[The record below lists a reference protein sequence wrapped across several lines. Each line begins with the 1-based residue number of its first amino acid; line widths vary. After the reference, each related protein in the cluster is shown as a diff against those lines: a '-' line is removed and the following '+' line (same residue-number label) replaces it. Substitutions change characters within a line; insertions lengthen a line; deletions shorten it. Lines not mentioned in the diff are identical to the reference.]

1 MTFNDLLNYYGT
13 QAELARAFDPPLAA
27 STISMWRGRGV
38 PRAKQIELQLITK
51 GRLKADTK
59 EDIAARAL
67 LEAAGRKRKS
77 KVAPATA
84 VKTLLKAQARRAA
97 R

>member
-1 MTFNDLLNYYGT
+1 MTFDDLIDYYGS

-27 STISMWRGRGV
+27 STVSMWRSRGV
-38 PRAKQIELQLITK
+38 PRAKQIELQLLLK
-51 GRLKADTK
+51 GRLKADSK

-77 KVAPATA
+77 KAVPVAAA
-84 VKTLLKAQARRAA
+84 KTVLKAQARRAA